1 MKRWILIASCVA
13 VAHTWAMPVGAAE
26 LSRVPTG
33 GMKIAAVAKGDCAK
47 SATAIVVTDTTTTCS
62 IEISITPAKNYRD
75 VAVLEPRSRT
85 SFIFPTWTENDGK
98 VKVSKKGKGSV
109 SILKTA
115 AGCVVVSGTAKVIA
129 QVTNASKFGGSFTA
143 SAKSKPITVTYQQSE
158 PAIGT
163 CFRTVSG
170 S

>member
-1 MKRWILIASCVA
+1 MKQWILIASCMA
-13 VAHTWAMPVGAAE
+13 IAHTWAVPVGAAD

-33 GMKIAAVAKGDCAK
+33 GMKITAVAKGDCAK
-47 SATAIVVTDTTTTCS
+47 SATAIVVTDSTTSCL

-75 VAVLEPRSRT
+75 VALVEPRSPT
-85 SFIFPTWTENDGK
+85 SFIFPTWMENDGK
-98 VKVSKKGKGSV
+98 VKVSKNGKGSV
-109 SILKTA
+109 SVLKTA
-115 AGCVVVSGTAKVIA
+115 AGCVLVSGTAKVIA

-158 PAIGT
+158 PAIGF
-163 CFRTVSG
+163 CFSTVSG